1 MNESDDTRAAR
12 RKDPAWA
19 WYVIAA
25 VALAA
30 VLTLELSGALA
41 PLTP

>member
-1 MNESDDTRAAR
+1 MSEPDDTRTAR

-25 VALAA
+25 VVLAA
-30 VLTLELSGALA
+30 VLILELSGALA